1 MLVGRDRECARLD
14 AMIADARAGAGGAL
28 VLRGDA
34 GIGKTAL
41 LAWAAERAEGMG
53 LLRAR
58 GVESEIELAYA
69 GLLEALRPALGALDR
84 LPAPQATALRGAL
97 GLGPAAASDRYLVG
111 AATLSLIAAHA
122 EDTPVVVLVDDVHWL
137 DPSSSASAAWT

>member
-1 MLVGRDRECARLD
+1 M
-14 AMIADARAGAGGAL
+14 
-28 VLRGDA
+28 LRGDP

-97 GLGPAAASDRYLVG
+97 GLGPAAARDRYLVG